1 MFVDSVDFGQQGKNK
16 ETNTEKITEE
26 ELNLNQNSSKKVRIL
41 SLIWYPQVISTADL
55 SLPGK
60 YY

>member
-26 ELNLNQNSSKKVRIL
+26 ELNLNQNSSKKV
-41 SLIWYPQVISTADL
+41 
-55 SLPGK
+55 
-60 YY
+60 